1 MSVILGLGGGQFSTV
16 RYWLSLEYILRVGV
30 GKGKMIDLIL
40 TNSLSGCTLPGTTM
54 VIDSWPVYNTLGE
67 LDDSSFMHYIGV
79 HKTNFV
85 RPEHPDIH
93 TQGVESFRSRLK
105 MMLCRRQGVK
115 RRVLREHLQEFAWR
129 EETPTKQHFTELL
142 LLLARQTK

>member
-1 MSVILGLGGGQFSTV
+1 MKMSVILGLGGGQFSTV

-67 LDDSSFMHYIGV
+67 LDDSSFMHFI
-79 HKTNFV
+79 K
-85 RPEHPDIH
+85 RI
-93 TQGVESFRSRLK
+93 SFARN
-105 MMLCRRQGVK
+105 
-115 RRVLREHLQEFAWR
+115 
-129 EETPTKQHFTELL
+129 TPTYTGCGIVQVSIKNDALQK
-142 LLLARQTK
+142 AGS